1 MRPPDDVQLL
11 TEYTAR
17 HSEDAFTALVGRH
30 VGLVYSAALRQ
41 VREPA
46 LAEEVTQAVFIL
58 LARKARTVSRGPSLA
73 GWLCRVAHFVS
84 RDALRAERRRLH
96 HERLAAALETAAGA
110 DWRHIAPLLDEV
122 VARLNDRDR
131 SAIVLRFYEQKS
143 LDEVGTALGVE
154 ADAAQKRVSRALEKL
169 RRFFAQRGVH
179 STTTL
184 LSGAISANSVSAAPA
199 GLAQTISAVALAKG
213 AAAGGSTLALV
224 KGALKIMAWTNVK
237 MAITVG
243 VAALL
248 TAGTATLTL
257 KKNQEPELYSWETNH
272 VTYPET
278 LDQAPPQ
285 VRILPTKFKFP
296 ADYYGAYG
304 NGPDGR
310 LIGIAAPFPTL
321 VQNAFQVTHRDRV
334 IYPADLP
341 AGQFDFIANLRQ
353 GSPAALQQE
362 IKRKLGVTGEF
373 QTLETDVL
381 RLQVKYPDAPGLHRS
396 VGKNTWSAVG
406 GDGIADTNRLMSAFA
421 SQLEDLIKIPV
432 VDQTGLTGPFEFHL
446 FVHAAYWNVEAL
458 KPVLLDQLGLELV
471 PAREPLEMLV
481 LKRVK

>member
-1 MRPPDDVQLL
+1 
-11 TEYTAR
+11 
-17 HSEDAFTALVGRH
+17 
-30 VGLVYSAALRQ
+30 
-41 VREPA
+41 
-46 LAEEVTQAVFIL
+46 
-58 LARKARTVSRGPSLA
+58 
-73 GWLCRVAHFVS
+73 VAHFVS

-257 KKNQEPELYSWETNH
+257 KKNQEPELYSWETTH

>member
-1 MRPPDDVQLL
+1 
-11 TEYTAR
+11 
-17 HSEDAFTALVGRH
+17 
-30 VGLVYSAALRQ
+30 
-41 VREPA
+41 
-46 LAEEVTQAVFIL
+46 
-58 LARKARTVSRGPSLA
+58 
-73 GWLCRVAHFVS
+73 
-84 RDALRAERRRLH
+84 
-96 HERLAAALETAAGA
+96 
-110 DWRHIAPLLDEV
+110 
-122 VARLNDRDR
+122 
-131 SAIVLRFYEQKS
+131 
-143 LDEVGTALGVE
+143 
-154 ADAAQKRVSRALEKL
+154 VSRALEKL
-169 RRFFAQRGVH
+169 RKFFTHRGV
-179 STTTL
+179 TL
-184 LSGAISANSVSAAPA
+184 SAAALATAVSANSVSAAPA